1 MRTKCVV
8 FVATVEGKTP
18 KVLAGWFGLYRR
30 REEYVPTTNYLR
42 QLRSYMMLSVR
53 ICLLFLV
60 KLKCILNHHKKLSGV
75 LYQDLEQCVWRIGWM
90 CVRQARK
97 VFCTQASTEKCCLL
111 FKKCYR
117 CKRHIDQY
125 SEEVLLK
132 RPWQRETS
140 QW

>member
-42 QLRSYMMLSVR
+42 QLRSYMMLSVM
-53 ICLLFLV
+53 ICFLFLV
-60 KLKCILNHHKKLSGV
+60 KLKCILNHHQKMSGV

-97 VFCTQASTEKCCLL
+97 VFCTHKLQQRNVV
-111 FKKCYR
+111 CYLR
-117 CKRHIDQY
+117 NAIDAKDT
-125 SEEVLLK
+125 LTTI
-132 RPWQRETS
+132 QRR
-140 QW
+140 WC